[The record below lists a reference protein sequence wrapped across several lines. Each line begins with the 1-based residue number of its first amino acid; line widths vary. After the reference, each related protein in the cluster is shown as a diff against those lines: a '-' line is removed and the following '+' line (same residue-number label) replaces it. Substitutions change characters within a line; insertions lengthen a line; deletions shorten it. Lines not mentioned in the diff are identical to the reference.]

1 MCEQCECSWL
11 ATYSCYALTVPEKD
25 HYWHTADWRVFMPG
39 GGVCTCECTCICGEL
54 GSTCLFD
61 YMFVCKI
68 MAVQL
73 LSFHLLPND

>member
-39 GGVCTCECTCICGEL
+39 GGVCVRVSVHVYAVSL
-54 GSTCLFD
+54 GARVFLIKCL
-61 YMFVCKI
+61 YAK
-68 MAVQL
+68 
-73 LSFHLLPND
+73 